1 MREPVPRR
9 RPPRP
14 RLSTRIDRYLLRESL
29 PPFLFGL
36 LLYSSLAVVSV
47 TIPRLQWV
55 VGAPV
60 LELAAWLLVQLPQVM
75 VQTFPIALVLAV
87 LLAFGRLA
95 SENELLAL
103 RAGAVPV
110 RRTAGVF
117 VGLGLVSAVIVLAIN
132 QWVLPVTNTMVTKL
146 YWELTAGQTGLFRLA
161 QQALPV
167 DDFTLHFET
176 AAERGTVM
184 RGVRIER
191 WDGDVF
197 TLLRAD
203 AGRFDGANL
212 VLTGYRIDSL
222 DLAALDAP
230 AADPA
235 AALAALVRLR
245 NVAPSAT
252 APLTITTSVTQDE
265 LVTRFGSGGFEDDR
279 SITRLWQDARRE
291 GASATARRQAA
302 VLMQRKLAEP
312 FTNLALLLVAVP
324 LSLAYARTRGV
335 AFGLSLVVTLAWY
348 LFYTFGQLFAQTGQ
362 LPVWL
367 GAWLGNLVF
376 AALGLALMAR
386 RTR

>member
-1 MREPVPRR
+1 MSRTAR
-9 RPPRP
+9 RP
-14 RLSTRIDRYLLRESL
+14 RLLTKIDRYLLRESL

-36 LLYSSLAVVSV
+36 ILYSSLAVVSV
-47 TIPRLQWV
+47 TIPRLQWI
-55 VGAPV
+55 VGAPI
-60 LELAAWLLVQLPQVM
+60 LELAAWLLVQLPQAM

-103 RAGAVPV
+103 QAGAIPV

-117 VGLGLVSAVIVLAIN
+117 VGLGLVSAVIVLGIN
-132 QWVLPVTNTMVTKL
+132 QWVLPATNTMVTKL

-167 DDFTLHFET
+167 DDFTLHFEK

-191 WDGDVF
+191 WDGDTL
-197 TLLRAD
+197 TLLRANE
-203 AGRFDGANL
+203 GRFSGAEL
-212 VLTGYRIDSL
+212 VLTGYRIDAL
-222 DLAALDAP
+222 DLAALDATGEEP
-230 AADPA
+230 AEL
-235 AALAALVRLR
+235 LARLVKLR
-245 NVAPSAT
+245 NVAPDPG
-252 APLTITTSVTQDE
+252 APLTLTTSVTQEE

-279 SITRLWQDARRE
+279 SISSLYRDSRRE
-291 GASATARRQAA
+291 GASATDRRHAA
-302 VLMQRKLAEP
+302 TLLQRKLSEP

-324 LSLAYARTRGV
+324 LSLTYARTRGV
-335 AFGLSLVVTLAWY
+335 AFGLSLVVTLVWY

-367 GAWLGNLVF
+367 GAWLGNIVF
-376 AALGLALMAR
+376 AMLGLVLMAKR
-386 RTR
+386 AR

>member
-1 MREPVPRR
+1 MRTPLV
-9 RPPRP
+9 
-14 RLSTRIDRYLLRESL
+14 TKIDVYLLKESL

-47 TIPRLQWV
+47 TIPRLQWI

-60 LELAAWLLVQLPQVM
+60 LQLAGWLLVQLPQAM

-103 RAGAVPV
+103 QAGAVPV

-117 VGLGLVSAVIVLAIN
+117 VAMGLASALIVLAIN
-132 QWVLPVTNTMVTKL
+132 QWVLPVTNTLITKQ

-167 DDFTLHFET
+167 DDFTLRFDK
-176 AAERGTVM
+176 AADRGTVM

-191 WDGDVF
+191 WDGDTL

-203 AGRFDGANL
+203 EGRFDGVDL
-212 VLTGYRIDSL
+212 ELTGYRIDSL
-222 DLAALDAP
+222 DLSALDAP
-230 AADPA
+230 TSDPA
-235 AALAALVRLR
+235 AALSKLIKLR
-245 NVAPSAT
+245 NVPTDPAA
-252 APLTITTSVTQDE
+252 ALTITTSVTLDE
-265 LVTRFGSGGFEDDR
+265 LITRFGSGGFEDDR
-279 SITRLWQDARRE
+279 SITQLAKDAGRAT
-291 GASATARRQAA
+291 ASATERRQASA
-302 VLMQRKLAEP
+302 LMHRKLAEP

-324 LSLAYARTRGV
+324 LSLKYARTRGV
-335 AFGLSLVVTLAWY
+335 AFGMSLVVTLIWY

-367 GAWLGNLVF
+367 GAWLGNIVF
-376 AALGLALMAR
+376 ALLGLGLLAR
-386 RTR
+386 RAR

>member
-1 MREPVPRR
+1 M
-9 RPPRP
+9 RPP
-14 RLSTRIDRYLLRESL
+14 LVTKIDVYLLKESL

-47 TIPRLQWV
+47 TIPRLKWI

-60 LELAAWLLVQLPQVM
+60 LELAGWLLVQLPQAM

-103 RAGAVPV
+103 QAGAVPV

-117 VGLGLVSAVIVLAIN
+117 VALGLVSALIVLAIN
-132 QWVLPVTNTMVTKL
+132 QWVLPVTNTLITKQ

-167 DDFTLHFET
+167 DDFTLRFDK

-184 RGVRIER
+184 QGVRIER
-191 WDGDVF
+191 WDGE
-197 TLLRAD
+197 TLTLVRATE
-203 AGRFDGANL
+203 GRFHGVDL
-212 VLTGYRIDSL
+212 ELTGYRIDSL
-222 DLAALDAP
+222 DLSALDAP
-230 AADPA
+230 TSDPVAALGRLIKLRNVPTDPA
-235 AALAALVRLR
+235 A
-245 NVAPSAT
+245 T
-252 APLTITTSVTQDE
+252 LTLTTSVTLDE
-265 LVTRFGSGGFEDDR
+265 LVTRFGAGGFEDNR
-279 SITRLWQDARRE
+279 SITQLAADARRE
-291 GASATARRQAA
+291 TASATDRRQAEA
-302 VLMQRKLAEP
+302 LMHRKLAEP

-324 LSLAYARTRGV
+324 LSLTYARTRGV
-335 AFGLSLVVTLAWY
+335 AFGLSLVVTLIWY

-367 GAWLGNLVF
+367 GAWLGNIVF
-376 AALGLALMAR
+376 TLLGLGLLAR
-386 RTR
+386 RAR

>member
-1 MREPVPRR
+1 MSQHAAGRR
-9 RPPRP
+9 HPRPP
-14 RLSTRIDRYLLRESL
+14 LITKIDRYLLRESL

-36 LLYSSLAVVSV
+36 VLYSSLAVVSV

-60 LELAAWLLVQLPQVM
+60 VELAAWLLVQLPQAM

-103 RAGAVPV
+103 QAGAVPV

-117 VGLGLVSAVIVLAIN
+117 VGMGLASALIVLAIN
-132 QWVLPVTNTMVTKL
+132 QWVLPVTNTAVTKL

-167 DDFTLHFET
+167 DDFTLHFAKAT
-176 AAERGTVM
+176 ERGTVM
-184 RGVRIER
+184 QDVRIER

-203 AGRFDGANL
+203 TGRFEGADL

-235 AALAALVRLR
+235 AALARLIRLR
-245 NVAPSAT
+245 NVAPSAS
-252 APLTITTSVTQDE
+252 APLTITTSITQEE
-265 LVTRFGSGGFEDDR
+265 LVTRFGAGGFEDDR
-279 SITRLWQDARRE
+279 SITRLWRDASRE
-291 GASATARRQAA
+291 GASATARRQAS

-324 LSLAYARTRGV
+324 LSLTYARTRGV
-335 AFGLSLVVTLAWY
+335 AFGLSLVVTLVWY